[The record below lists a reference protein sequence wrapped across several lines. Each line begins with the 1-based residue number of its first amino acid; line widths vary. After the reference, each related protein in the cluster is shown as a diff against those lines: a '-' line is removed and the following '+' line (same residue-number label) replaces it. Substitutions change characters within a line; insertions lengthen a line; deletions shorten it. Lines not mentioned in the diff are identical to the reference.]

1 MLSTITFVVAALS
14 TSHKI
19 GLVVVASLFVGF
31 ALVSSLVLPRRNP
44 DFPGKHLGLFVV
56 VCVLFFLAMVA
67 AVVVFGR
74 EPKASAERLPP
85 VTTTTTTPPVTTT
98 APATTSTAPATTSA
112 TTTTAPTTTSGSAT
126 QGDPV
131 AGKAVFASAGC
142 GGCHTLKAAGSSG
155 AVGPNLDSLK
165 PDYDK
170 VVHQVEN
177 GGGVMPAFKDQLTQK
192 QIDDVAAYVYAST
205 HSS

>member
-1 MLSTITFVVAALS
+1 MLSTIDLVVAALS
-14 TSHKI
+14 TGHKI
-19 GLVVVASLFVGF
+19 GLVTVAALFVGF

-44 DFPGKHLGLFVV
+44 DFPGKHLGLFIV

-67 AVVVFGR
+67 AVIVFGR

-85 VTTTTTTPPVTTT
+85 VTTTAPATTTT
-98 APATTSTAPATTSA
+98 APATT
-112 TTTTAPTTTSGSAT
+112 TAPTTTAGSTT

-165 PDYDK
+165 PDYDR

-177 GGGVMPAFKDQLTQK
+177 GGGTMPAFKDQLTHK

-205 HSS
+205 HS

>member
-1 MLSTITFVVAALS
+1 MISTIALVVGALS

-19 GLVVVASLFVGF
+19 GLVTVGAIFVGF

-44 DFPGKHLGLFVV
+44 DFPGKHLGLFIV
-56 VCVLFFLAMVA
+56 VCVILFLGMVS
-67 AVVVFGR
+67 AVIVFGR
-74 EPKASAERLPP
+74 EPNASAERLPATTI
-85 VTTTTTTPPVTTT
+85 TTTTTTAAPATTT
-98 APATTSTAPATTSA
+98 APSTSTAAA
-112 TTTTAPTTTSGSAT
+112 TTTTGSAT

-142 GGCHTLKAAGSSG
+142 GGCHTLKAAGASG

-165 PDYDK
+165 PEYDT

-192 QIDDVAAYVYAST
+192 QIDDVAAFVYAST
-205 HSS
+205 H